1 MINKIKYKV
10 VLSNISLIKLIV
22 KCGIL
27 GLIEKNKGERWYM
40 YFVIRID
47 EWFM

>member
-10 VLSNISLIKLIV
+10 VLSNISLIRLIA

-27 GLIEKNKGERWYM
+27 GSIEKK
-40 YFVIRID
+40 
-47 EWFM
+47 

>member
-27 GLIEKNKGERWYM
+27 GLIKKIK
-40 YFVIRID
+40 VKDDICIL
-47 EWFM
+47 